1 MINFQPVDVCGK
13 TIDQVWFQ
21 LLKQVLIYGRPYK
34 KDEGSFA
41 GEDMLE
47 LDRVSGTIFE
57 PLQYNVSGIRKPLAV
72 TVPGGVDAPTTD
84 EYIERYFVEYLMD
97 SNLPPTEHYRYSTF
111 ITGGRYTLPKLD
123 FLIPDRPSWYSADE
137 VMVKVPNQIQWC
149 IDHYKTKGFHNN
161 HCLMQLGYPE
171 SNLAYDKPFED
182 ETERGTSPC
191 LRLIDTKIVKDPD
204 GEFYLC
210 FYVTF
215 RSWNLWGGWPT
226 NIGGLALLMEYMA
239 HELEVNPGPLSF
251 NSKAMNIYKFQLTSL
266 MNRVGTVE

>member
-13 TIDQVWFQ
+13 TIDHVWFQ

-41 GEDMLE
+41 GEEMLE

-57 PLQYNVSGIRKPLAV
+57 PLQYNESGIRKPLAV

-97 SNLPPTEHYRYSTF
+97 SNLPQTEHYRYSTF

-123 FLIPDRPSWYSADE
+123 FLIPDRPSWYSLDE

-161 HCLMQLGYPE
+161 HCLIQLGYPE
-171 SNLAYDKPFED
+171 SNLA
-182 ETERGTSPC
+182 S
-191 LRLIDTKIVKDPD
+191 V
-204 GEFYLC
+204 
-210 FYVTF
+210 
-215 RSWNLWGGWPT
+215 
-226 NIGGLALLMEYMA
+226 
-239 HELEVNPGPLSF
+239 LS
-251 NSKAMNIYKFQLTSL
+251 
-266 MNRVGTVE
+266 G